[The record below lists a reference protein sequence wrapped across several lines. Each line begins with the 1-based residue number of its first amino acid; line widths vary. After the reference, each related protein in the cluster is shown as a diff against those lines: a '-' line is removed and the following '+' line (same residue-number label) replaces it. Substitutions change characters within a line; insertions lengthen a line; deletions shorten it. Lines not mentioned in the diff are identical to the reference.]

1 MAFERHSKRLSSVTL
16 LVFLLAASVLAF
28 PSSLYAIGFETE
40 ATVGNLGF
48 GPDRDRDDS
57 DLGTDTYP
65 WDGSLSVWGTVLDG
79 FLLKGTYARD
89 SVIRNTVAVT
99 LGYEGQIMRV
109 AAGPFVGFVLDSD
122 NPGRIKPGV
131 SAALRAE
138 LWQFGFASFASDA
151 TLDPQL
157 EEGEDDF
164 RQFRVN
170 ARTGFYLPG
179 IITSVEFDRS
189 TLFLSEDDGN
199 SRSRRTK
206 YALKTEV
213 FQKAIPYRILLE
225 FAYRNELRE
234 FAEGGTHALGAVVFT
249 PGITYAPTTDFTL
262 KAELQNGVY
271 LFGREDLLG
280 EVESNRY
287 FFRATLGVAF
297 STDN

>member
-1 MAFERHSKRLSSVTL
+1 VL
-16 LVFLLAASVLAF
+16 LLIAAALAF
-28 PSSLYAIGFETE
+28 PPGAPGIGFETE

-48 GPDRDRDDS
+48 GEDRDSDDT
-57 DLGTDTYP
+57 DLGSDTYP
-65 WDGSLSVWGTVLDG
+65 WNGTVSIWGTVLDG
-79 FLLKGTYARD
+79 FLLRGTYARD
-89 SVIRNTVAVT
+89 SIIRNTVAVT

-109 AAGPFVGFVLDSD
+109 AAGPFVGFILDSD

-170 ARTGFYLPG
+170 ASAGFYLPG
-179 IITSVEFDRS
+179 IITSAEFDRS
-189 TLFLSEDDGN
+189 TLYRSEDDGN
-199 SRSRRTK
+199 SRSRKTK
-206 YALKTEV
+206 YALQTEV

-234 FAEGGTHALGAVVFT
+234 FAGGGTHALGAIVFT
-249 PGITYAPTTDFTL
+249 PGVTYAPTPAFTL
-262 KAELQNGVY
+262 KAALQNGVY
-271 LFGREDLLG
+271 LFGREDILG
-280 EVESNRY
+280 EVESDQY

-297 STDN
+297 STGG